1 MAKRNRIKDFFWRHS
16 AGMAFL
22 VMVAFVAFIGF
33 VGYTYAVVTKRFAS
47 ARQFDSPSRIY
58 SDATPLVPGI
68 SYPRALLEP
77 KLNHVGYHE
86 VAARVANP
94 GEYRYAGG
102 NLEIYLQ
109 NFEYPDIEFRAL
121 PVVVEMDG
129 STIRGVKRL
138 DDGAA
143 LRGVRV
149 EPELIT
155 SIYNNEMEDR
165 LPVALSAVPKVVS
178 EAIISTEDKNFYHH
192 QGISIRGTLAALV
205 TDIRNKNMTH
215 GGSTLT
221 QQLIKNFFLN
231 PERTLPRKLHE
242 ALMAVLL

>member
-1 MAKRNRIKDFFWRHS
+1 MAKRSRIKDFLWRHS
-16 AGMAFL
+16 AGLAFL

-33 VGYTYAVVTKRFAS
+33 VGYTYVVVTKRFSS
-47 ARQFDSPSRIY
+47 ALQFDRPSRIY
-58 SDATPLVPGI
+58 SDATPLVPGM

-94 GEYRYAGG
+94 GEYRYVGG

-129 STIRGVKRL
+129 ATVRGVKRL
-138 DDGAA
+138 DDGVA
-143 LRGVRV
+143 LRGVRI

-155 SIYNNEMEDR
+155 SIYDNQMEDR
-165 LPVALSAVPKVVS
+165 LPVALTAVPKVLSDAVI
-178 EAIISTEDKNFYHH
+178 AMEDKSFEHH
-192 QGISIRGTLAALV
+192 KGISIRGT
-205 TDIRNKNMTH
+205 
-215 GGSTLT
+215 
-221 QQLIKNFFLN
+221 
-231 PERTLPRKLHE
+231 
-242 ALMAVLL
+242 